1 MGVRVNHLIK
11 NLAAGGGV
19 MVAGVVPSAGRRR
32 IRVRN
37 LPVLGN
43 LVLPLHAGFTQDV
56 GVVRLAGRHR
66 AGVGLPRASRGS
78 FISWL
83 GVTWDGGMLAGRSWL
98 VFLLALVIAC
108 GLAPLRADSLTPIAI
123 AQGVRFDQNLGVQVP
138 LDLPFVSDAGKPVR
152 LGDYFHGEPVLLV
165 LDYYRC
171 PNLCGIVLGS
181 LVSSLK
187 DLTWNAGEKFQV
199 VVVSI
204 DPSDTPRMSEVK
216 KLGYV
221 DRYERPATADGW
233 HFLTG
238 SRASIKTL
246 ADTVGFHFVYDP
258 TNQQYAH
265 PSGMIVLTPQGKTSR
280 YFFGIE
286 FPPAQIRDAIMVA
299 AASKV
304 NSPVYDFLLLCC
316 SYNPLQGKYGV
327 LIFNL
332 MRAAGVLMVVALGG
346 YVVHAIRTDPAR
358 RGAGTGGSK

>member
-1 MGVRVNHLIK
+1 
-11 NLAAGGGV
+11 
-19 MVAGVVPSAGRRR
+19 
-32 IRVRN
+32 
-37 LPVLGN
+37 
-43 LVLPLHAGFTQDV
+43 
-56 GVVRLAGRHR
+56 
-66 AGVGLPRASRGS
+66 
-78 FISWL
+78 
-83 GVTWDGGMLAGRSWL
+83 
-98 VFLLALVIAC
+98 
-108 GLAPLRADSLTPIAI
+108 LRADSSTPISVAR
-123 AQGVRFDQNLGVQVP
+123 GVRFDQNLGAQVP
-138 LDLPFVSDAGKPVR
+138 LDLPFVSETGKPVQ

-181 LVSSLK
+181 LVTSLK
-187 DLTWNAGEKFQV
+187 ELTWNAGETFQV

-216 KLGYV
+216 KLGYF
-221 DRYERPATADGW
+221 DRYQRPGTENGW

-238 SRASIKTL
+238 SRAAIQTL
-246 ADTVGFHFVYDP
+246 ADTVGFHFAYDP
-258 TNQQYAH
+258 ADKQYVH

-286 FPPAQIRDAIMVA
+286 FPPAQIRDAITVA

-332 MRAAGVLMVVALGG
+332 MRAAGLLMVVALGG
-346 YVVHAIRTDPAR
+346 YVVHAIVTDPAR
-358 RGAGTGGSK
+358 REPGAGGSK